1 MRLPLALTAATLLL
15 TLPLAGQAGQWKDF
29 LGGLQQAITQQGAGA
44 GSVAA
49 LSNTDIAAGLKAA
62 LAQGTRTAV
71 ATLGHTDGFW
81 GNAAARIPMPTALAK
96 IERTVRGFG
105 MGSVVDQFHLSLNRA
120 AEEAVP
126 VAADVFAQ
134 SVQQL
139 TLDDVRGILTGPKD
153 AATQY
158 FRRTTSSALT
168 ARFTPIVANATA
180 QVGVA
185 QHYKQLTAT
194 AGPFAAA
201 LGAPT
206 DLDGYVTQKALD
218 ALFVQVAAE
227 EARIR
232 DNPAARSTAILKKV
246 FGAKPQ

>member
-1 MRLPLALTAATLLL
+1 MRHALPLAFAIAAMPLAVGASQWQDILAAMQRAATQQDQ
-15 TLPLAGQAGQWKDF
+15 PGGSLAG
-29 LGGLQQAITQQGAGA
+29 
-44 GSVAA
+44 

-71 ATLGHTDGFW
+71 ASLGHSDGYW
-81 GNAAARIPMPTALAK
+81 SNAAARIPMPSALSK
-96 IERTVRGFG
+96 LERTLRGIG
-105 MGSVVDQFHLSLNRA
+105 LGGTVDQFHLSLNRA
-120 AEEAVP
+120 AEQAVP
-126 VAADVFAQ
+126 VAADVFAA
-134 SVQQL
+134 SVQNL
-139 TLDDVRGILTGPKD
+139 TLADVRGILTGPSD

-158 FRRTTSSALT
+158 FKRTTSEVLT
-168 ARFTPIVANATA
+168 AKFRPIVANATA

-185 QHYKQLTAT
+185 QSYKQLAAS

-218 ALFVQVAAE
+218 GLFIQVAAE

-232 DNPAARSTAILKKV
+232 ENPAARGSAILKKV
-246 FGAKPQ
+246 FGAQ

>member
-1 MRLPLALTAATLLL
+1 MRLPLALPVAALLL
-15 TLPLAGQAGQWKDF
+15 TLPLAGHTGQWKDF
-29 LGGLQQAITQQGAGA
+29 LGAMQQAITQQGAQGGSLA
-44 GSVAA
+44 G

-62 LAQGTRTAV
+62 LAQGTRSAV
-71 ATLGHTDGFW
+71 ASLGHTDGFW
-81 GNAAARIPMPTALAK
+81 GNAAARIPMPTALTK

-105 MGSVVDQFHLSLNRA
+105 MGGVVDQFHLSLNRA
-120 AEEAVP
+120 AEQAVP
-126 VAADVFAQ
+126 VAAEVFAQ

-158 FRRTTSSALT
+158 FRRTTTETLT
-168 ARFTPIVANATA
+168 VRFTPIVANATA

-185 QHYKQLTAT
+185 QRYKQLTAS
-194 AGPFAAA
+194 AGPFATA

-232 DNPAARSTAILKKV
+232 DNPAARGSEILRKV
-246 FGAKPQ
+246 FGARR